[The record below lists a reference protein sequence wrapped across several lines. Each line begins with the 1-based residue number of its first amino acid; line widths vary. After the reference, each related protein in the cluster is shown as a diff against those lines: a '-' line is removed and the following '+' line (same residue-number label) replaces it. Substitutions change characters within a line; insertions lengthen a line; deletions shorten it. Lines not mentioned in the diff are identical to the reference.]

1 MHRARKWW
9 RLALSILALVIAA
22 QVGASFLAR
31 AHGIHT
37 YLIAH
42 LERAFGRTVEVRHFN
57 IVLLPKLVMEAD
69 QVSIGEDPAFG
80 DEYFLR
86 AERLTAGLRW
96 SGLLRGHFEFGTL
109 SLSRPSLV
117 LVHNEEGA
125 WNLERWLPPAKST
138 LGAGSRFYG
147 PRPQQTPSNRLQKI
161 DIDDGRINFKI
172 GDEKLPF
179 AFLGVS
185 GSVEQVS
192 PGRWRLQL
200 EAQPWRSGVELQS
213 PGTLM
218 VRGDVAGTSARLQPA
233 ELHVHWGK
241 VSLADLLRLLRGQ
254 DYGVRG
260 IFSLEG
266 TAKSGVPG
274 RAIIANSEP
283 GEWTFSVQA
292 RAAQI
297 HRWDLSERPDNPTA
311 NVNLEGGWN
320 TGMRS
325 ISVERLVL
333 ETARSNLRGSAQFA
347 ANATPTWEVRLD
359 SAGVQAADL
368 LAWYRAFD
376 PNVSDEIVAEQYF
389 TGAAVLRGWPLE
401 IGEAA
406 FSSTGGE
413 VHIPGLNASLR
424 VGPLQ
429 GGRQRT
435 SLNIAPVRITY
446 VVPERGESDAP
457 QIASS
462 TKRRVAVDNRSAL
475 SIGLTHDFSKRT
487 GSLSIDGRTETV
499 EDALRAMATLGRPM
513 NHGWDLTGSASGA
526 LNYQWDNAAA
536 TKAWSGHI
544 DVNKGKLH
552 VAGLNQPLQ
561 LSKGRL
567 EWKEGLR
574 IASVTD
580 VEGFGATW
588 SGQVA
593 EAAVADADG
602 SAKWNFQL
610 NANHLDAADLDRW
623 MGPRAR
629 PGWLQRLLPSLLGG
643 GTTNPAASE
652 LLQRVNAEGEL
663 SVDEFTLEDIKLGQL
678 RASVAL
684 HDLHLDLR
692 QAEARCAGGTLRA
705 KLRAVFLPRP
715 LYEVTAELEGIDLRQ
730 LPTPGNLTER
740 FTGLVSGIVHLTT
753 QGVGRDE
760 LLQHLAGK
768 GDLKLRD
775 IELRGWDVNASMA
788 DGAPHE
794 GASRWPS
801 GEGTFAVRDRGIIF
815 PGLRLDGSSEMTLLK
830 GTMNFAQG
838 SDLTLQTLV
847 DEQNGGSLPEQGFVL
862 KISGPLDVP
871 KVSIERLIARRPA
884 D

>member
-1 MHRARKWW
+1 MHRVRKWW
-9 RLALSILALVIAA
+9 RLTLLILAFLIAA
-22 QVGASFLAR
+22 QVGASVLAR

-57 IVLLPKLVMEAD
+57 IILLPRLVMEAE

-80 DEYFLR
+80 NEYFLR

-117 LVHNEEGA
+117 LVRNEEGA

-147 PRPQQTPSNRLQKI
+147 PRPQQTAANRLQKI

-192 PGRWRLQL
+192 SGRWRLQL

-233 ELHVHWGK
+233 EVHVHWGK

-260 IFSLEG
+260 TFSLDG
-266 TAKSGVPG
+266 TAKSGVAG
-274 RAIIANSEP
+274 HAVVAHTEP

-292 RAAQI
+292 RTAQI
-297 HRWDLSERPDNPTA
+297 HRWDLSERSDNPAA

-325 ISVERLVL
+325 ISAERLLV
-333 ETARSNLRGSAQFA
+333 ETSKSNLRGSARFA
-347 ANATPTWEVRLD
+347 ANATPAWEVRLD
-359 SAGVQAADL
+359 SAGIQAADL

-376 PNVSDEIVAEQYF
+376 PHVNNGIMAEQYF
-389 TGAAVLRGWPLE
+389 TGAALLRGWPLE

-406 FSSTGGE
+406 FSSAGGE
-413 VHIPGLNASLR
+413 VRIPGLNASLR
-424 VGPLQ
+424 IGAIQ

-435 SLNIAPVRITY
+435 SLNIAPVRISY
-446 VVPERGESDAP
+446 VASERGEPAALP
-457 QIASS
+457 IGTT
-462 TKRRVAVDNRSAL
+462 TKRRLATDSKSAV
-475 SIGLTHDFSKRT
+475 SIGLTHDFSKRA
-487 GSLSIDGRTETV
+487 GSLSSDGHAETV
-499 EDALRAMATLGRPM
+499 EDFLKVMSALGRPM
-513 NHGWDLTGSASGA
+513 NRGWELTGPASGV

-536 TKAWSGHI
+536 TKAWSGHV
-544 DVNKGKLH
+544 DVNKGRLQ

-561 LSKGRL
+561 LNKARL
-567 EWKEGLR
+567 EWKDGLR

-588 SGQVA
+588 SGRVT
-593 EAAVADADG
+593 EAAAADADD

-610 NANHLDAADLDRW
+610 HANHLDAADLDRW

-643 GTTNPAASE
+643 STANPAASE

-663 SVDEFTLEDIKLGQL
+663 SVDEFTLEDIKLEEM
-678 RASVAL
+678 RASGAL

-715 LYEVTAELEGIDLRQ
+715 SYDVTAELERVDLRQ
-730 LPTPGNLTER
+730 VPTPGNLTER
-740 FTGLVSGIVHLTT
+740 FTGLASGIVHLTT
-753 QGVGRDE
+753 QGVGREE

-775 IELRGWDVNASMA
+775 IEFRGWDVNASMA
-788 DGAPHE
+788 EGAPHE
-794 GASRWPS
+794 GASRWAS
-801 GEGTFAVRDRGIIF
+801 GQGAFLVRDRGIVF

-830 GTMNFAQG
+830 GTMSFAQG
-838 SDLTLQTLV
+838 SDLTLQTLI
-847 DEQNGGSLPEQGFVL
+847 DDQTGAALPEQGYVL

-871 KVSIERLIARRPA
+871 KVSIERLVARRPA

>member
-1 MHRARKWW
+1 
-9 RLALSILALVIAA
+9 
-22 QVGASFLAR
+22 
-31 AHGIHT
+31 
-37 YLIAH
+37 
-42 LERAFGRTVEVRHFN
+42 
-57 IVLLPKLVMEAD
+57 
-69 QVSIGEDPAFG
+69 
-80 DEYFLR
+80 
-86 AERLTAGLRW
+86 
-96 SGLLRGHFEFGTL
+96 
-109 SLSRPSLV
+109 
-117 LVHNEEGA
+117 
-125 WNLERWLPPAKST
+125 
-138 LGAGSRFYG
+138 
-147 PRPQQTPSNRLQKI
+147 
-161 DIDDGRINFKI
+161 
-172 GDEKLPF
+172 
-179 AFLGVS
+179 
-185 GSVEQVS
+185 
-192 PGRWRLQL
+192 
-200 EAQPWRSGVELQS
+200 
-213 PGTLM
+213 
-218 VRGDVAGTSARLQPA
+218 
-233 ELHVHWGK
+233 
-241 VSLADLLRLLRGQ
+241 
-254 DYGVRG
+254 
-260 IFSLEG
+260 
-266 TAKSGVPG
+266 
-274 RAIIANSEP
+274 
-283 GEWTFSVQA
+283 
-292 RAAQI
+292 
-297 HRWDLSERPDNPTA
+297 
-311 NVNLEGGWN
+311 
-320 TGMRS
+320 
-325 ISVERLVL
+325 
-333 ETARSNLRGSAQFA
+333 
-347 ANATPTWEVRLD
+347 
-359 SAGVQAADL
+359 
-368 LAWYRAFD
+368 
-376 PNVSDEIVAEQYF
+376 
-389 TGAAVLRGWPLE
+389 
-401 IGEAA
+401 
-406 FSSTGGE
+406 
-413 VHIPGLNASLR
+413 
-424 VGPLQ
+424 
-429 GGRQRT
+429 
-435 SLNIAPVRITY
+435 
-446 VVPERGESDAP
+446 
-457 QIASS
+457 
-462 TKRRVAVDNRSAL
+462 L

-544 DVNKGKLH
+544 DVNKSKLH

-567 EWKEGLR
+567 EWKGGLR
-574 IASVTD
+574 LASVTD

-629 PGWLQRLLPSLLGG
+629 PGWLQVLLPSLLGG

-663 SVDEFTLEDIKLGQL
+663 SVDEFTLEDIKLSQL

-692 QAEARCAGGTLRA
+692 QGEARCAGGRLRA

-715 LYEVTAELEGIDLRQ
+715 SYEVTAELERIDLRQ

-775 IELRGWDVNASMA
+775 VEFRGWDVNASMA

-794 GASRWPS
+794 GASRWTS
-801 GEGTFAVRDRGIIF
+801 GEGTFALRDRGIIF

-838 SDLTLQTLV
+838 SDLTLQTLI
-847 DEQNGGSLPEQGFVL
+847 DEQNGGSLPEEGFVL

>member
-1 MHRARKWW
+1 MDRVGKWW
-9 RLALSILALVIAA
+9 RLALSILALLTAA

-31 AHGIHT
+31 TRAIHT
-37 YLIAH
+37 YLIVH

-57 IVLLPKLVMEAD
+57 IILLPRLVMEAE

-80 DEYFLR
+80 KEYFLR
-86 AERLTAGLRW
+86 AERLSAGLRW
-96 SGLLRGHFEFGTL
+96 GGLLRGHFEFGTL

-117 LVHNEEGA
+117 LVRNEEGA

-147 PRPQQTPSNRLQKI
+147 PRAEPTPSNRLQKI

-192 PGRWRLQL
+192 SGRWRLQL

-213 PGTLM
+213 TGTLM

-233 ELHVHWGK
+233 EVHVHWGK

-260 IFSLEG
+260 IFSLDG
-266 TAKSGVPG
+266 TARSGGAG
-274 RAIIANSEP
+274 RALSPHSQP
-283 GEWTFSVQA
+283 GEWIFSVQA
-292 RAAQI
+292 HAAQI
-297 HRWDLSERPDNPTA
+297 HRWDLSERSDNPAA
-311 NVNLEGGWN
+311 NVNMEGGWN

-325 ISVERLVL
+325 ISAERLVV
-333 ETARSNLRGSAQFA
+333 ETSKSNLRGSARFT
-347 ANATPTWEVRLD
+347 ANVTPGWEVRLE
-359 SAGVQAADL
+359 SAGIQAADL

-376 PNVSDEIVAEQYF
+376 PNVNNGIVAEQYF

-406 FSSTGGE
+406 FSSTGGD
-413 VHIPGLNASLR
+413 VRIPGLNAPLHI
-424 VGPLQ
+424 GALQ

-435 SLNIAPVRITY
+435 SLNLAPVRISY
-446 VVPERGESDAP
+446 APERGDSAALP
-457 QIASS
+457 ASTT
-462 TKRRVAVDNRSAL
+462 TKRRVPVDSKSAVSVSL
-475 SIGLTHDFSKRT
+475 SHDFNKRA
-487 GSLSIDGRTETV
+487 GSLTLDGRTETV
-499 EDALRAMATLGRPM
+499 EDALKIMSSLGRPM
-513 NHGWDLTGSASGA
+513 NHGWELTGPASAV
-526 LNYQWDNAAA
+526 LNYQWDNVAA
-536 TKAWSGHI
+536 TKTWTGHI
-544 DVNKGKLH
+544 DVNKARLQ

-567 EWKEGLR
+567 EWKDGLR
-574 IASVTD
+574 IGSITE

-593 EAAVADADG
+593 EAAVADG

-610 NANHLDAADLDRW
+610 HANHLDAADLDRW

-629 PGWLQRLLPSLLGG
+629 PGWLQRLLPSLLRG
-643 GTTNPAASE
+643 AASRVASE
-652 LLQRVNAEGEL
+652 LLQRVNADGEL
-663 SVDEFTLEDIKLGQL
+663 SVDKFTLEGIKLEQM
-678 RASVAL
+678 RASGAL

-692 QAEARCAGGTLRA
+692 QVEAGCAGGTLRA
-705 KLRAVFLPRP
+705 KMRAFFFPKP
-715 LYEVTAELEGIDLRQ
+715 SYDVTAELERVDLRQ
-730 LPTPGNLTER
+730 LPTPYNLTER
-740 FTGLVSGIVHLTT
+740 FTGLASGIVHLTT
-753 QGVGRDE
+753 QGVGRDD

-775 IELRGWDVNASMA
+775 VEFRGWDVNASMA
-788 DGAPHE
+788 DGEPHE
-794 GASRWPS
+794 GASRWAL
-801 GEGTFAVRDRGIIF
+801 GQGAFLVRDQSIIF
-815 PGLRLDGSSEMTLLK
+815 PGLRLDSFSETTLLK
-830 GTMNFAQG
+830 GTMSFAQE
-838 SDLTLQTLV
+838 SDFTLQTLI
-847 DEQNGGSLPEQGFVL
+847 DEQAGAALPERGYVL

-871 KVSIERLIARRPA
+871 KVSIERLVAHRPA